1 MEIIF
6 VPPKR
11 RGLAFHLITLLILFL
26 GSTASFLHANRV
38 EVGVSFRFSI
48 ISLFLFSLSIPLI
61 AYRAY
66 ALLRATYHLSPEGIL
81 LNWGLRHEEIPM
93 ANILWISTATH
104 LERLP
109 PLPRLRWPGGVVG
122 IRRINEGEVEYMA
135 AHSRNLI
142 FIATPGKMYA
152 ISPENPDL
160 FLQSFQRQAEIG
172 ALTPISARS
181 IYPALLLGSVWGNRF
196 ARTII
201 FGGLILSLIF
211 LLWIIFAVPVSALPI
226 TNLNNTRTMTQ
237 AQVLLLPV
245 VDALF
250 FLVDLLLGLFFFRKP
265 ESQPLAYLLWGSS
278 ILTSLFFFIAIISFL
293 Y

>member
-1 MEIIF
+1 MDTIF

-11 RGLAFHLITLLILFL
+11 RGLAFHLIALLFL
-26 GSTASFLHANRV
+26 FFGSTASFLHANRV

-48 ISLFLFSLSIPLI
+48 ISLFLFSLSIPPF

-66 ALLRATYHLSPEGIL
+66 ALLRATYHISPEGIL
-81 LNWGLRHEEIPM
+81 LNWGLRNEVIPM
-93 ANILWISTATH
+93 ANIRWISTAIH

-135 AHSRNLI
+135 AHSRNLV

-172 ALTPISARS
+172 ALNPIPARS
-181 IYPALLLGSVWGNRF
+181 IYPTLLLGSVWSNRF
-196 ARTII
+196 ARTLI

-211 LLWIIFAVPVSALPI
+211 LLWINFAVPVSALPV
-226 TNLNNTRTMTQ
+226 TNLNNTRTISQ
-237 AQVLLLPV
+237 AQVFLLPV
-245 VDALF
+245 IDALF
-250 FLVDLLLGLFFFRKP
+250 FLVDLFLGLFFFRKP
-265 ESQPLAYLLWGSS
+265 ESQPLSYLLWGSS
-278 ILTSLFFFIAIISFL
+278 ILTSLFFFIAIITYL
-293 Y
+293 Q